1 MSIHCQSPNPQG
13 PYHKHQMA
21 PPHIYQRQRW
31 QKHHHRLA
39 AHRHTLTQ
47 ITPIPCQPSYQ
58 PVDEQGTRVL
68 YGTTEVSG
76 RSTISPPIHPSRMS
90 IECQSGANPSPI
102 HWRSG
107 ANPVSIRYQS
117 SANLKPI
124 HCQSKAE
131 WLSIPTAWASI
142 HCQSGAN
149 PVPIHCQFSANP
161 A

>member
-1 MSIHCQSPNPQG
+1 MTSPPIQWQTSTHLPIQYQSWTNMSIHCQSPNPQG
-13 PYHKHQMA
+13 PYHNHQMA

-76 RSTISPPIHPSRMS
+76 RSTISPPIHPVQTA
-90 IECQSGANPSPI
+90 CQSGDNPAAL
-102 HWRSG
+102 RSQSRP
-107 ANPVSIRYQS
+107 NPVPICFQFESQS
-117 SANLKPI
+117 SANRMPI
-124 HCQSKAE
+124 R
-131 WLSIPTAWASI
+131 
-142 HCQSGAN
+142 
-149 PVPIHCQFSANP
+149 
-161 A
+161 